1 MSFNIYLVRHGQ
13 TILNRYNRMQGW
25 CDSPLTPQGMLDGH
39 MAGQHLSHINFAH
52 AYHSDTTR
60 AEKTCHFLL
69 QENVSSPEL
78 PEPTELPAFREQSYG
93 YFEGSD
99 SDQAW
104 LMVGAAHGCRS
115 FHEMVAKYSMD
126 DTKDFT
132 KQADPFHQA
141 EDAAEYWK
149 RVDSGFDYLKKV
161 AADNDNILVVSHGTT
176 IRSIASRFDAQLDA
190 TVGPKNGSITK
201 LVVDGDQIQ
210 VAYFNQVDDNF
221 KY

>member
-60 AEKTCHFLL
+60 VEKTCHFLL
-69 QENVSSPEL
+69 QENVASPEL

-104 LMVGAAHGCRS
+104 LMVGASHGCRS

-141 EDAAEYWK
+141 EDAAEYWQ
-149 RVDSGFDYLKKV
+149 RVDGGFDYLKKV

-210 VAYFNQVDDNF
+210 VSYFNQVDDNF

>member
-69 QENVSSPEL
+69 QENVASPEL

-104 LMVGAAHGCRS
+104 LMVGASHGCRS
-115 FHEMVAKYSMD
+115 FHEMVAEYSMD

-141 EDAAEYWK
+141 EDAAEYWQ
-149 RVDSGFDYLKKV
+149 RVDGGFDYLKKV

-210 VAYFNQVDDNF
+210 VSYFNQVDDNF

>member
-1 MSFNIYLVRHGQ
+1 MARH
-13 TILNRYNRMQGW
+13 
-25 CDSPLTPQGMLDGH
+25 
-39 MAGQHLSHINFAH
+39 HLSHINFAH

-69 QENVSSPEL
+69 QENVASPEL

-104 LMVGAAHGCRS
+104 LMVGASHGCRS

-141 EDAAEYWK
+141 EDAAEYWQ
-149 RVDSGFDYLKKV
+149 RVDGGFDYLKKV

-210 VAYFNQVDDNF
+210 VSYFNQVDDNF